1 MAELADALDSKSSE
15 FYSCRFESGHR
26 HSPQGYRLAAFFCT
40 FLKGREYMSKKNIK
54 CPVCGKYTFDRE
66 NDFDI
71 CDTCGWENDGVQ
83 YSDHNYAGGANDLSV
98 NEARI
103 EYFLLNNAHTRTR
116 AAVLR
121 EEYGEKREDGRDAD
135 DIKKIRRSYVNKL
148 NKLLNG

>member
-1 MAELADALDSKSSE
+1 
-15 FYSCRFESGHR
+15 
-26 HSPQGYRLAAFFCT
+26 
-40 FLKGREYMSKKNIK
+40 MSKKNIK

-83 YSDHNYAGGANDLSV
+83 YGDHNYAGGANDLSV

-103 EYFLLNNAHTRTR
+103 EYYLLNNAHTRTR
-116 AAVLR
+116 ACVLK
-121 EEYGEKREDGRDAD
+121 EEFISRQNKAKETTER
-135 DIKKIRRSYVNKL
+135 KKLCSAYVDKL

>member
-1 MAELADALDSKSSE
+1 
-15 FYSCRFESGHR
+15 
-26 HSPQGYRLAAFFCT
+26 
-40 FLKGREYMSKKNIK
+40 MSKKNIK

-71 CDTCGWENDGVQ
+71 CDTCGWENDGTQ
-83 YSDHNYAGGANDLSV
+83 YGGHNYAGGANDLSV

-121 EEYGEKREDGRDAD
+121 EEYGEKRKDGRDTD